1 MKTGAFFYAFRMLF
15 VPLGGRRD
23 SGKVRGAVFGI
34 VVSLIPVVV
43 AVQTASGMISGI
55 VGRYLEIGSF
65 HLVGQLYRNDFSVQA
80 ADWAEKVARQPGVR
94 SAVPILE
101 SHVLMASDSARTAVA
116 LKGVPSHLYET
127 DAGFRQYFQILN
139 GAFDLNASESLL
151 VSDGIAESLRL
162 EVGNRVRLLLNREA
176 GGRTFLQSVAF
187 TVTGIFSTGYY
198 ELDHLTAYIG
208 YERALSL
215 FGKQGFTVVGV
226 KLEEADEH
234 SSAIVAAQLNRLFSS
249 DGITFRTWKE
259 KNRSLM
265 ENLNSTFAMILAI
278 AVLIILL
285 AAVNIFS
292 IMVAFELEKRSA
304 IAILRS
310 LGVPSQTVFVAF
322 LSAGLLIGICGTV
335 IGLSLG
341 LLAAVNLNFMTETAD
356 SFLSFIYGLLSG
368 FNGDGF
374 FQNKI
379 EILNKEYYLENI
391 PLVIRRKHVFL
402 IAALTVF
409 SSGVAALVPAVA
421 AAGRKPLDVMKD
433 L

>member
-23 SGKVRGAVFGI
+23 NGKVRGAVFGI
-34 VVSLIPVVV
+34 VISLIPVVV
-43 AVQTASGMISGI
+43 SIQTASGMISGI

-65 HLVGQLYRNDFSVQA
+65 HITGQSYHTDFSERA
-80 ADWAEKVARQPGVR
+80 ADWANRITGRDGIR

-101 SHVLMASDSARTAVA
+101 THVLLASDKGRNAAA
-116 LKGVPSHLYET
+116 LKGVPADLYDS
-127 DAGFRQYFQILN
+127 DAGFRKYFQILD
-139 GAFDLNASESLL
+139 GRFDLSSSDSLL
-151 VSDGIAESLRL
+151 VSDGIAESLSLKAGDRI
-162 EVGNRVRLLLNREA
+162 RMLLNREA
-176 GGRTFLQSVAF
+176 GGRSFLQAVTF
-187 TVTGIFSTGYY
+187 TVTGVFTTGYY
-198 ELDHLTAYIG
+198 ELDHMTAYIG
-208 YERALSL
+208 YDRARSL
-215 FGKQGFTVVGV
+215 FGREGHTVLGI
-226 KLEEADEH
+226 KLDSPDEI
-234 SSAIVAAQLNRLFSS
+234 SASKAAAELNRLFGSE
-249 DGITFRTWKE
+249 GITFRTWKE

-265 ENLNSTFAMILAI
+265 ENLDSTFTLILSI

-304 IAILRS
+304 VALLRS
-310 LGVPSQTVFVAF
+310 LGVPSRTVFLSF
-322 LSAGLLIGICGTV
+322 LSAGFLIGICGTV

-341 LLAAVNLNFMTETAD
+341 LLAAVQLNTLTETAD
-356 SFLSFIYGLLSG
+356 SVFSFLYGLLSG
-368 FNGDGF
+368 LNGDGF

-391 PLVIRRKHVFL
+391 PLVISRRHIFL
-402 IAALTVF
+402 IATLTVF
-409 SSGVAALVPAVA
+409 SSGAAALIPAVA